1 MLENKL
7 SWFLVF
13 SITALD
19 FNFLKFLKPVTIH
32 LLSSF
37 QTFKIMSFPEK
48 KIKNNIWTKK
58 VMY

>member
-48 KIKNNIWTKK
+48 KKLKITSEQKK
-58 VMY
+58 

>member
-48 KIKNNIWTKK
+48 KN
-58 VMY
+58 